1 MSDRAEAVEA
11 LAADPGRSGLVLD
24 FDGVLAPIV
33 ADPTTSALPDRV
45 AASLRRLAGRLGLVA
60 IISGRPVAFLA
71 ERVGL
76 PGVPLLGS
84 YGMEQSRDGVR
95 QIDPEAEQWLGQV
108 QAAGRT
114 LRAQLAG
121 SAGVRVEEKSVS
133 VAVHWRQAPDHAA
146 AADQVRRITARL
158 ADDLGLRLEPG
169 KLVEELRPPIDID
182 KGSAISAL
190 LAAHPDLSVLAYA
203 GDDLGDIPAL
213 RAARDAGGYALVID
227 HGPETDPRL
236 LALADEV
243 FPGTGAF
250 ADWLGTLAD
259 KVDEVQ
265 GR

>member
-1 MSDRAEAVEA
+1 MSDRAEAGEA
-11 LAADPGRSGLVLD
+11 LAADPARSGLVLD
-24 FDGVLAPIV
+24 FDGVLAPIA
-33 ADPTTSALPDRV
+33 ADPTTCALPVRV
-45 AASLRRLAGRLGLVA
+45 AASLRRLASRLALVA

-84 YGMEQSRDGVR
+84 YGMEQSIDGVR
-95 QIDPEAEQWLGQV
+95 QIDPAAEKWLGPV
-108 QAAGRT
+108 QIAGRT
-114 LRAQLAG
+114 LRERLAQ

-146 AADQVRRITARL
+146 AAAEVRRITAQL
-158 ADDLGLRLEPG
+158 AHDLGLRLEPG
-169 KLVEELRPPIDID
+169 KLVEELRPPIDVD

-190 LAAHPDLSVLAYA
+190 LTGHPDLAVLAYA
-203 GDDLGDIPAL
+203 GDDLGDLPAL

-236 LALADEV
+236 LELADET
-243 FPGTGAF
+243 FPGTAAF

-259 KVDEVQ
+259 KVDPV
-265 GR
+265 